1 MLVGGDFSCVNCI
14 REWRVGEFK
23 PKGGRR
29 GRIVEGAVRAARSDR
44 SFRPSQR
51 LLFLLRSFLSCVRV
65 SSKSEGLRRV
75 DWPNRRLSRSADR
88 NSLQYLQ
95 AEPGYP

>member
-1 MLVGGDFSCVNCI
+1 MRVGVLVLVGGDFSCVNCI
-14 REWRVGEFK
+14 REWWVGEFK

-51 LLFLLRSFLSCVRV
+51 LYSFCFARSSLASESQSLFCVF
-65 SSKSEGLRRV
+65 
-75 DWPNRRLSRSADR
+75 
-88 NSLQYLQ
+88 SLT
-95 AEPGYP
+95 